1 MIKPG
6 DIVTISTHTDRWR
19 PMGIIAKIE
28 KQGSTTA
35 ADVFWVRNGRIT
47 RFDLNNLV
55 EY

>member
-1 MIKPG
+1 MFKPG
-6 DIVTISTHTDRWR
+6 DIVTINTHTDRYR

-35 ADVFWVRNGRIT
+35 ADVFWVRTARIT